1 MLKRQDLVNSIL
13 DVFDYIDVLK
23 AENENLKNNV
33 PKVKSEDKNVTFIDV
48 LMIDEGKK
56 VVFEN
61 ATYHWN
67 KVDCSY
73 DEQSDTYN
81 FTSFSNW
88 LKGKISINNIP
99 SSMSYDDFITYFK
112 NELLEMYKKEKE
124 EALKQAKEERYD

>member
-1 MLKRQDLVNSIL
+1 MLKRKDLVNSIL

-48 LMIDEGKK
+48 LMIEEGKK
-56 VVFEN
+56 KVFEN
-61 ATYHWN
+61 ATYNWN
-67 KVDCSY
+67 NVDCSY
-73 DEQSDTYN
+73 DEEADTYN

-88 LKGKISINNIP
+88 LKIKIKVTDIP

-112 NELLEMYKKEKE
+112 NELLETYKKEKE
-124 EALKQAKEERYD
+124 EALKQAKEER

>member
-33 PKVKSEDKNVTFIDV
+33 PKVKSEDKNVTFIDA
-48 LMIDEGKK
+48 LMIEEGKK
-56 VVFEN
+56 EVFKN
-61 ATYHWN
+61 ATYHWS
-67 KVDCSY
+67 KVGCSY
-73 DEQSDTYN
+73 DEESDTYN

-88 LKGKISINNIP
+88 LKEKISINNIP

-112 NELLEMYKKEKE
+112 NELLETYKKEKE
-124 EALKQAKEERYD
+124 EALKQAKEE

>member
-1 MLKRQDLVNSIL
+1 MLKRRDLVNSIL

-33 PKVKSEDKNVTFIDV
+33 PKVKSEDKNVTFIDA
-48 LMIDEGKK
+48 LMIEEGKK
-56 VVFEN
+56 EVFKN
-61 ATYHWN
+61 ATCHWS

-73 DEQSDTYN
+73 DEESDTYN

-88 LKGKISINNIP
+88 LKKKISINNIP

-112 NELLEMYKKEKE
+112 NELLETYKKEKE
-124 EALKQAKEERYD
+124 EALKQAKEE